1 MKSNPSE
8 VEELLQDMAIAS
20 KAITREVVDI
30 CWYMRGSINWDQ
42 AWQLTTKQKEVIRK
56 VIRENI
62 ERTEK
67 TRMPLL

>member
-1 MKSNPSE
+1 LKSNPEE
-8 VEELLQDMAIAS
+8 VVEILEDMSIAS
-20 KAITREVVDI
+20 KAITKEMAEI

-42 AWQLTTKQKEVIRK
+42 AWRLTPNQKEVIRK
-56 VIRENI
+56 VIKDNI